1 MFLLKSPSGG
11 VHGGVVKDLDARY
24 PAWMAWP
31 GVGFLQVSN
40 IVIYLLLL
48 VASITFDA
56 CGRDLAVYWYSNLI
70 AFLEGSDLVV

>member
-1 MFLLKSPSGG
+1 
-11 VHGGVVKDLDARY
+11 
-24 PAWMAWP
+24 MAWP